1 MGLFKKIKRQLLDV
15 IEYKNEDRNQMVWR
29 YPLTDRDEIMNN
41 STLVVRESQVAIF
54 VHKGT
59 MCDVF
64 TPGTYKLTTENIP
77 FLTKLLSLPTG
88 FNSPIKAEVYFI
100 NTRQFTGLK
109 WGTQNPIMLRDADFG
124 NVRLRGYGVY
134 AIKVDDAKTFLK
146 EMFGTRSAFSIDD
159 VVGQIKPTLLSG
171 LTDAIGESKVS
182 ALDLA
187 SKYSELAELVQKCSE
202 ESFKNLGLKL
212 CSFVIENIS
221 LPEEVEKA
229 LDERTKLGVI
239 EDKIGTYT
247 RLKAADALK
256 DAANNPGGNNF
267 AGLGVGLSA
276 GGMMGNLFAQNLSG
290 ENPQLSGNLVECSR
304 CGAKIKKG
312 SKFCP
317 ECGEKQGYSCPNCGT
332 EVRKNAKFCPEC
344 GTKLENKTAKNEKI
358 CSCGEKLTKNDKFC
372 PKCGEKVEK

>member
-1 MGLFKKIKRQLLDV
+1 MGLFKRIKRQLLEV

-29 YPLTDRDEIMNN
+29 YPLTERDEIMNK

-54 VHKGT
+54 VHKGII
-59 MCDVF
+59 CDVF
-64 TPGTYKLTTENIP
+64 NPGSYKLTTENIP

-88 FNSPIKAEVYFI
+88 FNSPIKAEVYFV

-124 NVRLRGYGVY
+124 NIRLRGYGVY
-134 AIKVDDAKTFLK
+134 SIKVDDAKTFLK
-146 EMFGTRSAFSIDD
+146 EMFGTHSSFSVDD
-159 VVGQIKPTLLSG
+159 VNGQIKPMLLSA
-171 LTDAIGESKVS
+171 LADSVGESKTS

-187 SKYSELAELVQKCSE
+187 SKYNELAELVKKSSAE
-202 ESFKNLGLKL
+202 NIKNLGLTL
-212 CSFVIENIS
+212 CSFVIENLS

-229 LDERTKLGVI
+229 LDERTRLGVM

-256 DAANNPGGNNF
+256 DAANNPNGNNL

-276 GGMMGNLFAQNLSG
+276 GASMGSLFAQNLSG
-290 ENPQLSGNLVECSR
+290 ENPEKVSNLTTCTN

-312 SKFCP
+312 AKFCS
-317 ECGEKQGYSCPNCGT
+317 ECGEKQILSCPNCGI
-332 EVRKNAKFCPEC
+332 EVKKNAKFCPEC
-344 GTKLENKTAKNEKI
+344 GTKLGGKDKI
-358 CSCGEKLTKNDKFC
+358 CECGEKLMAGEKFC
-372 PKCGEKVEK
+372 SKCGKEVK

>member
-1 MGLFKKIKRQLLDV
+1 MGLFKKIKRQLLAV

-29 YPLTDRDEIMNN
+29 YPLTERDEIMNQ

-59 MCDVF
+59 ICDVF
-64 TPGTYKLTTENIP
+64 EAGTYKLTTENIP
-77 FLTKLLSLPTG
+77 FLTKALSLPTG
-88 FNSPIKAEVYFI
+88 FNSPIKAEVYFV

-109 WGTQNPIMLRDADFG
+109 WGTQNPIMLRDSDFG

-134 AIKVDDAKTFLK
+134 SMRVADAKTFLK
-146 EMFGTRSAFSIDD
+146 EMFGTHSDFSVDD
-159 VVGQIKPTLLSG
+159 VNGQIKPMLLSN
-171 LTDAIGESKVS
+171 LTDSIGESKVS

-187 SKYSELAELVQKCSE
+187 SKYFELSELVKKTCE
-202 ESFKNLGLKL
+202 EDFKKLGLEL
-212 CSFVIENIS
+212 CSFVIENLS

-256 DAANNPGGNNF
+256 DAANNPSGNNL

-276 GGMMGNLFAQNLSG
+276 GATMGNVFAQNLSG
-290 ENPQLSGNLVECSR
+290 ENPQKETNFTVCAN

-312 SKFCP
+312 AKFCS
-317 ECGEKQGYSCPNCGT
+317 ECGEKQVLCCPNCGT
-332 EVRKNAKFCPEC
+332 EIKKNAKFCPEC
-344 GTKLENKTAKNEKI
+344 GTKLGANQQVCE
-358 CSCGEKLTKNDKFC
+358 CGEKLTSKDKFC
-372 PKCGEKVEK
+372 PKCGKEVK

>member
-1 MGLFKKIKRQLLDV
+1 MGLFNKIKRQLLEV

-29 YPLTDRDEIMNN
+29 YPLTERDEIMNQ

-54 VHKGT
+54 VHKGII
-59 MCDVF
+59 CDVF
-64 TPGTYKLTTENIP
+64 EPGTYKLTTENIP

-88 FNSPIKAEVYFI
+88 FNSPIKAEVYFV

-109 WGTQNPIMLRDADFG
+109 WGTQNPIMLRDEDFG
-124 NVRLRGYGVY
+124 NVRIRGYGVY
-134 AIKVDDAKTFLK
+134 SIKVSDAKTFLK
-146 EMFGTRSAFSIDD
+146 EMFGTHSSFSVDD
-159 VVGQIKPTLLSG
+159 VNGQIKPMLLSK
-171 LTDAIGESKVS
+171 LTDSIGESKVG

-187 SKYSELAELVQKCSE
+187 SKYSELADIVKKNSV
-202 ESFKNLGLKL
+202 ESFNNLGLEL

-229 LDERTKLGVI
+229 LDERTKLGVM

-256 DAANNPGGNNF
+256 DAANNPSGNNL

-276 GGMMGNLFAQNLSG
+276 GASMGNLFAQNISG
-290 ENPQLSGNLVECSR
+290 ENPEKSSNFVSCIN

-312 SKFCP
+312 AKFCS
-317 ECGEKQGYSCPNCGT
+317 ECGEKQNVCCPNCGT
-332 EVRKNAKFCPEC
+332 EIKPNAKFCPEC
-344 GTKLENKTAKNEKI
+344 GTKLGAKEKTCE
-358 CSCGEKLTKNDKFC
+358 CGEKLTNKDKFC
-372 PKCGEKVEK
+372 PKCGKEVK